1 MIKNTNLPHLVPPKG
16 IAMVLF
22 ETSIIP
28 NINMK
33 YSTMP
38 FLPKG
43 ISRWKCVS
51 CNLKKHESNIYE
63 EKHYSLVNCNF
74 PCNMT

>member
-1 MIKNTNLPHLVPPKG
+1 MIKNSNLPHLIPPKR

-43 ISRWKCVS
+43 ISRWKCVC